1 MHTVHAH
8 TDVSGLY
15 LCVQLEAYSLPP
27 PQYSP
32 ALLSLFFYV
41 SLETQGLLM
50 ETRKRLLTTLT
61 SMLIYY
67 SNV

>member
-15 LCVQLEAYSLPP
+15 LCVQLEAYSPPP

-32 ALLSLFFYV
+32 ALLFSFFLCLFGNTRPANGDKEKASDYTDIHV
-41 SLETQGLLM
+41 NLLQ
-50 ETRKRLLTTLT
+50 
-61 SMLIYY
+61 
-67 SNV
+67 